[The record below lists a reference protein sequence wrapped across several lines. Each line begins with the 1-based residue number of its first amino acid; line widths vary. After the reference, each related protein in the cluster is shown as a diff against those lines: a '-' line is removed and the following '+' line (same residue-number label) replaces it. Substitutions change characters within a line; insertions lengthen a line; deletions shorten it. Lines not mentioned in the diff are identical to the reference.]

1 MTSKFIVFEGI
12 DGAGKTTQI
21 KLLLEELSKRGI
33 KCFTTAE
40 PTEYPS
46 GKKIR
51 EALSGDLADCTKII
65 IAQRISSVQDADMI
79 IVLDKGE
86 ISAVG
91 KHDELRAKSDI
102 YREVYEQ
109 QTGGNDNE

>member
-1 MTSKFIVFEGI
+1 
-12 DGAGKTTQI
+12 
-21 KLLLEELSKRGI
+21 
-33 KCFTTAE
+33 
-40 PTEYPS
+40 
-46 GKKIR
+46 
-51 EALSGDLADCTKII
+51 
-65 IAQRISSVQDADMI
+65 MI

-91 KHDELRAKSDI
+91 KHDELLAKSDI

>member
-1 MTSKFIVFEGI
+1 
-12 DGAGKTTQI
+12 
-21 KLLLEELSKRGI
+21 
-33 KCFTTAE
+33 
-40 PTEYPS
+40 
-46 GKKIR
+46 
-51 EALSGDLADCTKII
+51 
-65 IAQRISSVQDADMI
+65 MI

-91 KHDELRAKSDI
+91 KHSELLTSSNI

>member
-1 MTSKFIVFEGI
+1 
-12 DGAGKTTQI
+12 
-21 KLLLEELSKRGI
+21 
-33 KCFTTAE
+33 
-40 PTEYPS
+40 
-46 GKKIR
+46 
-51 EALSGDLADCTKII
+51 
-65 IAQRISSVQDADMI
+65 MI

-91 KHDELRAKSDI
+91 KHDELLTKSDI